1 MKNIKDYI
9 LIISFVFMAIII
21 FLIINLFINKKT
33 YVELHTSD
41 GIKNDF
47 KLLKSEVNKIKNEKC
62 KNSINSLLEEDNKIT
77 FDGKVKLNNF
87 YDLISTDK
95 ILLHYTDIKTNCNI
109 NIDKIEEYDIPN
121 KYLIKMSL
129 YDSLLSN
136 YFYQYELGFTD
147 NVSNE
152 YYSGLSQIAYETLKK
167 TEIELIKDYLK
178 IVGEK

>member
-1 MKNIKDYI
+1 
-9 LIISFVFMAIII
+9 
-21 FLIINLFINKKT
+21 
-33 YVELHTSD
+33 
-41 GIKNDF
+41 
-47 KLLKSEVNKIKNEKC
+47 
-62 KNSINSLLEEDNKIT
+62 
-77 FDGKVKLNNF
+77 
-87 YDLISTDK
+87 
-95 ILLHYTDIKTNCNI
+95 
-109 NIDKIEEYDIPN
+109 
-121 KYLIKMSL
+121 MSL